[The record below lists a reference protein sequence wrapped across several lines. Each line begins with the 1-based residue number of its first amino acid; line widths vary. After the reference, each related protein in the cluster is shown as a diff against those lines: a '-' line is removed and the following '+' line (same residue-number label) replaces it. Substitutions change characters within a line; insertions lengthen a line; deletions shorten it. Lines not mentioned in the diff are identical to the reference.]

1 MGIEEIAKNLQ
12 NLSANVDQLVKLQ
25 NEAYSKLAPEVYEK
39 VKQHQVDINEMMRE
53 VKSGN
58 FLEINKFAEKYADI
72 NRK

>member
-12 NLSANVDQLVKLQ
+12 NLSANVEELVKLQ

-58 FLEINKFAEKYADI
+58 FLGINKFVDKYADI